1 MKNKEEVSL
10 LDWAPTI
17 SLMEAIRRAGT
28 KKGRKDSAVAV
39 GRLRKICMKAKK
51 K

>member
-10 LDWAPTI
+10 LDWAPI
-17 SLMEAIRRAGT
+17 ASLAEALRRAGT
-28 KKGRKDSAVAV
+28 KKGRKESAIAV
-39 GRLRKICMKAKK
+39 GRLRKICLRAKK